1 MDPISVTLLAALAGG
16 LGGEAGRQ
24 AWQGLTA
31 LVRRPF
37 HRGGTDGDP
46 TVIIPAVSSGEPELT
61 ALVQAP
67 NDTARAQAL
76 STALAVRAVL
86 DGEFARHLEEWS
98 RHARQTGERDGVV
111 HNEISGGTYH
121 NSPVIQGRDISGVTF
136 NAPPPHHRTSPP
148 PPETPPQP

>member
-37 HRGGTDGDP
+37 QRGDTEGDP
-46 TVIIPAVSSGEPELT
+46 GAIVPAVSSGEPELT
-61 ALVQAP
+61 ALAQAP
-67 NDTARAQAL
+67 NDTARAHAL

-86 DGEFARHLEEWS
+86 DAEFARRLEEWS
-98 RHARQTGERDGVV
+98 VHARQAGEQDSVV
-111 HNEISGGTYH
+111 HNEISGGTYR

-136 NAPPPHHRTSPP
+136 N
-148 PPETPPQP
+148 TPPQQP